1 MSASANLRLVRLVT
15 ETNIEH
21 IQTTGVQ
28 VVRVVALAGDWW
40 YVEDRTGCRG
50 YVPASYLASYYAQE

>member
-1 MSASANLRLVRLVT
+1 MSASANLQLVRLVT
-15 ETNIEH
+15 ETNIDH
-21 IQTTGVQ
+21 LLTGVQ

>member
-1 MSASANLRLVRLVT
+1 MSASANLQLVRLVS
-15 ETNIEH
+15 ETNIDH
-21 IQTTGVQ
+21 LLTGVQ